1 MTDSPPR
8 LVPAGFSDDD
18 AAPMRRALELAA
30 LGRGRVEPNP
40 MVGAVLVRD
49 GRVIGEGRHRRFGGP
64 HAEVEA
70 LRACDGDPRGAT
82 LYVTLEPC
90 CHHGKTPPCTDAVI
104 AAGVACVIYAV
115 TDPFPRVAGG
125 GRAALRAAGIE
136 VRNGL
141 LWEDAVRLNAAYFKL
156 LATGRPYVIAK
167 WAMTLD
173 GKLAAAGGDS
183 KWISG
188 EESRRRVHRLRDRV
202 DAVLIGVGTALAD
215 DPLLTARIPDGRHP
229 RRIVLDSA
237 LRLPVESQLV
247 RTAREVPLTVVC
259 RSPAPEPKA
268 AALRAAGAEVLELP
282 GDTGGRPAWD
292 ALLAELGRRRI
303 TNLLVEGG
311 PAVLTSLLEAGLADE
326 AQVFVAPKI
335 IGGADAPT
343 ACGGAGRPRMA
354 DALAARGATV
364 EPVGGDALITA
375 RFSDPLQWVPPES

>member
-1 MTDSPPR
+1 
-8 LVPAGFSDDD
+8 
-18 AAPMRRALELAA
+18 MRRALELGAG
-30 LGRGRVEPNP
+30 GRGRVEPNP

-49 GRVIGEGRHRRFGGP
+49 GRVIGEGRHRRYGGP

-70 LRACDGDPRGAT
+70 LRACTEDPRGAT

-104 AAGVACVIYAV
+104 AAGVARVIYAV
-115 TDPFPRVAGG
+115 TDPFPKVAGG

-173 GKLAAAGGDS
+173 GKLAAASGDS

-188 EESRRRVHRLRDRV
+188 EASRRRVHELRDRV

-237 LRLPVESQLV
+237 LRLPAESQLV

-282 GDTGGRPAWD
+282 GVRPGSTPARGEGGTPAWD

-326 AQVFVAPKI
+326 AQVFVATKI

-354 DALAARGATV
+354 DALTAREATV

-375 RFSDPLQWVPPES
+375 RFSDPLQWVPPET